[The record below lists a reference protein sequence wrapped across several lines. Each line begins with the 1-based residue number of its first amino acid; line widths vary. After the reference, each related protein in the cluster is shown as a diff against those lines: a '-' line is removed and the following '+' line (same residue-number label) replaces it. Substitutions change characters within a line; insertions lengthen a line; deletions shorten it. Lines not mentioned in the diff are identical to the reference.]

1 MDTNDTSTLL
11 TFRTEYE
18 QSGMT
23 KAEFARSKNMEYWK
37 ANYALRKALR
47 LKPSDTPSIPKVRFR
62 KLSTQSIS
70 NFSNELRIK
79 TSYGAE
85 IIIPL

>member
-1 MDTNDTSTLL
+1 MDTNNESVLL
-11 TFRTEYE
+11 EFRTEYE

-23 KAEFARSKNMEYWK
+23 KAEFARIKGMEYWK

-47 LKPSDTPSIPKVRFR
+47 LKSPDSPPKIKFR
-62 KLSTQSIS
+62 KVKTQPVVTTGQEI
-70 NFSNELRIK
+70 RIK

-85 IIIPL
+85 IIIPI

>member
-1 MDTNDTSTLL
+1 MDTNNESSLL
-11 TFRTEYE
+11 KFREEYE

-23 KAEFARSKNMEYWK
+23 KAEFARTKGMEYWK

-47 LKPSDTPSIPKVRFR
+47 LKSSDSPPKIKFR
-62 KLSTQSIS
+62 KVTTKPIVTKGQEI
-70 NFSNELRIK
+70 RIR

-85 IIIPL
+85 IIIPI

>member
-1 MDTNDTSTLL
+1 MKDKDESTLL
-11 TFRTEYE
+11 KLRAEYE

-23 KAEFARSKNMEYWK
+23 KAEFARNKGMDYWK
-37 ANYALRKALR
+37 VSYALRKALR
-47 LKPSDTPSIPKVRFR
+47 LKSSESVPSKFKFR
-62 KLSTQSIS
+62 KINTNPNVSSSQEI
-70 NFSNELRIK
+70 RIK